1 MTPSIYLENGT
12 FKGRNYICAR
22 FFISPSPW
30 PEAMIN
36 HLRWND
42 QTSQTLQSQGIL
54 NFSHHMRRGRQLE
67 FKLLIQYTF
76 SVLWTPHQKPLSEP
90 RAKVLF
96 WEHFLYRPNG
106 HKYLWHFPW
115 YRGVAR
121 AWHPEGFDGNREFGA
136 LLAPKEGR
144 SQQIICSFKPIGK
157 EGWLQFSDQRVQK
170 WAKNCGALVILGQ
183 FWPLN

>member
-1 MTPSIYLENGT
+1 MQIYANPKYFCIYLLFQTHRT
-12 FKGRNYICAR
+12 FYPCGGEFSVIL
-22 FFISPSPW
+22 SQ
-30 PEAMIN
+30 
-36 HLRWND
+36 RWND

-54 NFSHHMRRGRQLE
+54 NFSHLMRRGRQLE

-106 HKYLWHFPW
+106 HKSLWHFPW

-121 AWHPEGFDGNREFGA
+121 AWHPEGFNGNREFGA
-136 LLAPKEGR
+136 LLPPKEGR

-157 EGWLQFSDQRVQK
+157 EGWHASQPIK
-170 WAKNCGALVILGQ
+170 IC
-183 FWPLN
+183 